1 MRTTRSRLT
10 LVAVGL
16 VVALAAT
23 GCSSDDE
30 NVQQGESASAPSGSL
45 CGSIPGEGPGSLGA
59 MSTVTATEA
68 IAQSQLLTTLNS
80 ASAGAEVASTL
91 EGEGPYTVFAPS
103 NAAFG
108 QIPAGEL
115 DSLLADPAQVDEL
128 LSSHVVEGE
137 ESLDALA
144 EAGSVTSLSG
154 EKLMI
159 DDGEDELT
167 INGAKVVCG
176 PIQVNN
182 ATIYIVDQVSWRA

>member
-16 VVALAAT
+16 VLALAAT

-30 NVQQGESASAPSGSL
+30 SAEQGESASAPSGSL

-59 MSTVTATEA
+59 MSEATAAEA
-68 IAQSQLLTTLNS
+68 IAQAQLLTTLSS
-80 ASAGAEVASTL
+80 ASTGAEVEATL

-115 DSLLADPAQVDEL
+115 DSLLADPEQVDEL
-128 LSSHVVEGE
+128 LGSHVVEGDE
-137 ESLDALA
+137 TLAALA
-144 EAGSVTSLSG
+144 ESGSVTSSSG
-154 EKLMI
+154 ERLRI
-159 DDGEDELT
+159 EDGEDGLT

-176 PIQVNN
+176 PIQVANG
-182 ATIYIVDQVSWRA
+182 TIYIVDQVLRAA